1 MARVKDRAPLLHIKD
16 GPLEQGTA
24 HVALGDGKMDIAGII
39 AAADPDVLEW
49 NVVEL
54 DDCDTDMMTAV
65 ERSYRYLVD
74 NALAGDA

>member
-1 MARVKDRAPLLHIKD
+1 MSNGLD
-16 GPLEQGTA
+16 E
-24 HVALGDGKMDIAGII
+24 GDGKACGIAQGTERGGPAGDCI

-65 ERSYRYLVD
+65 ERSYRYLVG
-74 NALAGDA
+74 NGLAGNA